1 MVTLYPAHFNPIQGD
16 LPKLLLRVNMTPH
29 AVSTGTLEKK
39 FFKNTERRFKHPLKY
54 RKHRIIIKYFLKNI
68 CLYYGNSLL
77 FNIK

>member
-16 LPKLLLRVNMTPH
+16 LPKTFASCQHDAPCGVHRNTR
-29 AVSTGTLEKK
+29 KK
-39 FFKNTERRFKHPLKY
+39 TDRRFKHPLKY